1 MITWVC
7 IECGCEVAGYGVCRC
22 FDDDIECL
30 CPECAEK
37 HHDVRLVLESAEKP
51 GVRGRVVTINML
63 YTTLEDLSEG
73 NQGAL
78 LQIPNSLFFQ
88 KIIRRWR
95 GPELPQPLEK

>member
-1 MITWVC
+1 MLFRSIFTV
-7 IECGCEVAGYGVCRC
+7 GP
-22 FDDDIECL
+22 F
-30 CPECAEK
+30 
-37 HHDVRLVLESAEKP
+37 RLGDRVEVLESAEKP